1 MKFRVALIKPSH
13 YDEDGYVIQWHR
25 SAVPSNT
32 LAALY
37 GLTKDLIAR
46 KVLGDDVD
54 ITLDAYDET
63 NTRIPVKKIIQQIKN
78 SDGGGFVGF
87 VGVQS
92 NQFPRTMDMA
102 RRFRKAGIQVCIGG
116 FHVSGCI
123 SMLPKLPD
131 DIQEAVD
138 LGISLFIGE
147 AEGKLDEVFKDAHA
161 GQLKPR
167 YDYLAALPDISSQ
180 PTPILPAEMLKKS
193 LGALSSFDT
202 GRGCPFLCSFCTI
215 INVQG
220 RKSRRRSGDDIERI
234 VREHAE
240 QGITRFFITD
250 DNMARNQ
257 NWEEIFDV
265 LIRLVEE
272 EGMVIRLTIQ
282 VDTMCHRIPR
292 FIEKAGRAGVA
303 RVFIGLEN
311 INTDNLEAAKKKQN
325 NITEYRKML
334 QAWRA
339 AGVITCAGY
348 ILGFPADTPE
358 RIIEDIK
365 TIQRELPVDLL
376 EFFYLTPLPGSEDH
390 LKLYDKG
397 SWMDPDMN
405 KYDLCHITA
414 DHSTMSREDWTR
426 AYLAAWETYYS
437 EEHIETVLKRTRASG
452 VHLDRVLFLLLWFSS
467 CYKLHKVH
475 PLEGGFFRHK
485 YRRDRRSGLPLE
497 SPFTFY
503 PKRLWETV
511 STHLKAALML
521 RKFTKLRNR
530 INADPEMLNYTDIAI
545 STVDEDS
552 RTHRKETTK
561 VADATSLVE

>member
-1 MKFRVALIKPSH
+1 MQFRVVLIKPSH
-13 YDEDGYVIQWHR
+13 YDDDGYVIQWYR

-37 GLTKDLIAR
+37 GLTRDIIER

-54 ITLDAYDET
+54 VVVDAYDET
-63 NTRIPVKKIIQQIKN
+63 NTRVPIKKIIKQIKT

-92 NQFPRTMDMA
+92 NQFPRAMDMA
-102 RRFRKAGIQVCIGG
+102 RQLRDAGVQVCIGG

-123 SMLPKLPD
+123 AMLPKLPE

-138 LGISLFIGE
+138 IGVSLFIGE
-147 AEGKLDEVFKDAHA
+147 AEGKLDEVFLDAYA

-167 YDYLAALPDISSQ
+167 YDYLTALPDIASQ
-180 PTPILPAEMLKKS
+180 PTPILPAAMLEKS

-220 RKSRRRSGDDIERI
+220 QKSRRRSGDDIERI

-250 DNMARNQ
+250 DNMARNR

-282 VDTMCHRIPR
+282 VDVMCHRIPR
-292 FIEKAGRAGVA
+292 FVEKAARAGVA

-311 INTDNLEAAKKKQN
+311 INPDNLEAAKKKQN
-325 NITEYRKML
+325 KFSEYRKML
-334 QAWRA
+334 QAWRNV
-339 AGVITCAGY
+339 GVITCAGY
-348 ILGFPADTPE
+348 ILGFPADTEE
-358 RIIEDIK
+358 RIVEDIK
-365 TIQRELPVDLL
+365 TIQREMPVDLL

-390 LKLYDKG
+390 QKLYQQG
-397 SWMDPDMN
+397 AWMDPDMN
-405 KYDLCHITA
+405 KYDLSHITA
-414 DHSTMSREDWTR
+414 EHPIMSKEEWTR
-426 AYLAAWETYYS
+426 AYKTAWDTYYS
-437 EEHIETVLKRTRASG
+437 DEHIETVLKRTRASG

-467 CYKLHKVH
+467 CNKLFDVH
-475 PLEGGFFRHK
+475 PLEGGFFRRK
-485 YRRDRRSGLPLE
+485 YRQDRRSGMPIE
-497 SPFTFY
+497 NPFIFY
-503 PKRLWETV
+503 PKRVWETL
-511 STHLKAALML
+511 STHVRGLLML
-521 RKFTKLRNR
+521 RKFTSLRNR
-530 INADPEMLNYTDIAI
+530 INADPEAVNYIDIATTPI
-545 STVDEDS
+545 VEEKKS
-552 RTHRKETTK
+552 RAEKAKKKE
-561 VADATSLVE
+561 AARSEA

>member
-1 MKFRVALIKPSH
+1 MQFRVILVKPSH
-13 YDEDGYVIQWHR
+13 YDGDGYVIQWHR

-37 GLTKDLIAR
+37 GLSQDLISR

-54 ITLDAYDET
+54 ISIDAYDET
-63 NTRIPVKKIIQQIKN
+63 NTRVPIKKIIKQIKN
-78 SDGGGFVGF
+78 SSGGGFVGF

-102 RRFRKAGIQVCIGG
+102 RQLRKAGIQVCIGG
-116 FHVSGCI
+116 FHISGCI

-147 AEGKLDEVFKDAHA
+147 AEGKLDEVFRDAYA
-161 GQLKPR
+161 GQLKER
-167 YDYLAALPDISSQ
+167 YDYLTVLPDIASQ

-234 VREHAE
+234 VREHAD

-272 EGMVIRLTIQ
+272 EDMCIRLTIQ

-292 FIEKAGRAGVA
+292 FIEKAGRAGVK
-303 RVFIGLEN
+303 RVFIGMEN
-311 INTDNLEAAKKKQN
+311 INPDNLEAAQKKQN
-325 NITEYRKML
+325 NIAEYRKML
-334 QAWRA
+334 QAWRT

-358 RIIEDIK
+358 RIIEDVK
-365 TIQRELPVDLL
+365 TIKRELPVDLL

-390 LKLYDKG
+390 QKLYDKG
-397 SWMDPDMN
+397 SWMEPDMN

-414 DHSTMSREDWTR
+414 DHPTMSNEQWTR

-437 EEHIETVLKRTRASG
+437 DDHIETVLKRTRASG
-452 VHLDRVLFLLLWFSS
+452 IHLDRVLFLLLWFSS
-467 CYKLHKVH
+467 CYKLHHVH

-485 YRRDRRSGLPLE
+485 YRKDRRSGMPLE
-497 SPFTFY
+497 SPFVFY
-503 PKRLWETV
+503 PKRLWDTL
-511 STHLKAALML
+511 STHAKAALML
-521 RKFTKLRNR
+521 RKFTKMRDR
-530 INADPEMLNYTDIAI
+530 INADPEMANYSDIAI
-545 STVDEDS
+545 STVDEDT
-552 RTHRKETTK
+552 RTHRKETK
-561 VADATSLVE
+561 SKEPALSDS